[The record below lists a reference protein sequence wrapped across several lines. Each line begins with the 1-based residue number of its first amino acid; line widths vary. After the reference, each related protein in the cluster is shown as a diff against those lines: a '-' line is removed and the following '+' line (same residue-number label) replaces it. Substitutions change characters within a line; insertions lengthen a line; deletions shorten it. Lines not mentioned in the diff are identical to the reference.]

1 MFRMGLDKISSISS
15 QFVIPFQEALAP
27 FVSSL
32 LRMCDDSAPK
42 CRLGNIQVASSLSS
56 GPDSSS
62 CLQILSQ
69 HCFEEEEAVFS
80 KFDELDLYP
89 AS

>member
-1 MFRMGLDKISSISS
+1 MFRMGLDKISSVWC
-15 QFVIPFQEALAP
+15 QFAIPFQEALAP

-42 CRLGNIQVASSLSS
+42 CRLGNIQVVLSLLS

-69 HCFEEEEAVFS
+69 HSFEEEEAVLS